1 MDRRCL
7 DHTRY
12 DAEPAPDAA
21 GDDATG
27 ARRGATLHDVAQLA
41 GVSAITVSRALRAP
55 HQLAAGTLARVR
67 AAIERTGYVPN
78 LVAGGLRS
86 ARSRL
91 VAAVVPTLVGP
102 VFQETIDALA
112 EALAARGYQLML
124 GQSGYGTAEFDSSE
138 KPPEDALLDAVIGRR
153 PDGIV
158 LTGVQHSPA
167 LRRRLRASG
176 IPVVEIWDSIDD
188 PIDMLVGFSHEQI
201 GAALARFLHERG
213 RHRPALLSG
222 DDARARQREAG
233 FDAAAAELGWRPAPR
248 LRVRSPTT
256 HASGRRGF
264 AELIAGHPETDA
276 LCCSSD
282 MLALGALTEAR
293 VQGVVV
299 PAECAVIGLGDHDFC
314 ASVEPALTTVRIDGT
329 TIGRTAARLIIER
342 AELGTARGAPVRVDV
357 GFSIVERASS

>member
-1 MDRRCL
+1 MAD
-7 DHTRY
+7 D
-12 DAEPAPDAA
+12 APDDPAA
-21 GDDATG
+21 RTP
-27 ARRGATLHDVAQLA
+27 RGATLHDVAQLA
-41 GVSAITVSRALRAP
+41 GVSAITVSRALRSP
-55 HQLAAGTLARVR
+55 QQLAASTLARVR
-67 AAIERTGYVPN
+67 AAVERTGYVPN

-112 EALAARGYQLML
+112 QALAAHGYQLML
-124 GQSGYGTAEFDSSE
+124 GQSGYENEEVDSAQRRAEDL
-138 KPPEDALLDAVIGRR
+138 LLDAIIGRR

-201 GAALARFLHERG
+201 GRALAHFLHARG
-213 RHRPALLSG
+213 RRHPALLSG
-222 DDARARQREAG
+222 DDARARRREAG
-233 FDAAAAELGWRPAPR
+233 FDSAAAEFGWRPAAR
-248 LRVRSPTT
+248 LRVPSPTT

-264 AELIAGHPETDA
+264 AELLASHPETDV

-293 VQGVVV
+293 VQGVAV
-299 PAECAVIGLGDHDFC
+299 PAECAVIGLGDHDFA

-329 TIGRTAARLIIER
+329 AIGRTAARLIIER
-342 AELGTARGAPVRVDV
+342 AEGVTAATTRVDI